1 MLCTTL
7 HNTFSVTVQT
17 ISPYKMRSQTDINSK
32 FHQVLSYNV
41 QYLWLFMIWH
51 SLVMTSWRWWLTQT
65 LVEIFKL
72 LPRSAG
78 HLPISPRLGAPPCGI
93 QGWTEEH
100 CGNSTDFCPAWCW
113 MSKPPQ
119 FPGKGKVPQAPQN
132 SQIDKL
138 DDAGCKET
146 TKLLSKMCFGSL
158 IVGW

>member
-7 HNTFSVTVQT
+7 HNTFSVTLQT

-41 QYLWLFMIWH
+41 QYVWLLMILY

-65 LVEIFKL
+65 LVEILNCCQEAQAICPF
-72 LPRSAG
+72 
-78 HLPISPRLGAPPCGI
+78 HLALGPHPGAI

-119 FPGKGKVPQAPQN
+119 FPGKGKVPQAPQ
-132 SQIDKL
+132 SHKL
-138 DDAGCKET
+138 TNWMMLDANY
-146 TKLLSKMCFGSL
+146 
-158 IVGW
+158 